1 MILYHINRGP
11 VLNFMQP
18 PQEEPPV
25 EYESLLL
32 PPERPRKT
40 RSRESGRRRRR
51 RAEEAENQSPPGNN
65 GEDPIEEY
73 RQHRKRKGRC
83 ECCYK
88 HSIFADSPP
97 KGGPPD
103 GGLHRTNLKCSFTP
117 QVALGNAAHSK
128 TYYVPK

>member
-1 MILYHINRGP
+1 MILYQNRGP
-11 VLNFMQP
+11 VLNFIQP

-32 PPERPRKT
+32 PPERPKKT
-40 RSRESGRRRRR
+40 RSRESSRRRRRR
-51 RAEEAENQSPPGNN
+51 RAEEAENQSPPGGNN
-65 GEDPIEEY
+65 GVDPIEEY
-73 RQHRKRKGRC
+73 RRHRKRKGGRC

-103 GGLHRTNLKCSFTP
+103 GGLHRTNLKCSFKP
-117 QVALGNAAHSK
+117 QLALGNAAHSK
-128 TYYVPK
+128 T